1 MRIKR
6 LYKKIT
12 WQELE
17 ALELLIKLFNDI
29 ECTGMGS
36 DYTRYLVCVQTSGV
50 GSRGDL
56 MMEER
61 LLLSKI
67 IKTMEENIHQ
77 ADLNIQYL
85 NMFLE
90 YVVMDKNIK
99 QLEKEYDVKNIKDI
113 IILFTQTISII
124 INTLSR

>member
-17 ALELLIKLFNDI
+17 ALELLIKLFN
-29 ECTGMGS
+29 EVEKTGLGISYEKIM
-36 DYTRYLVCVQTSGV
+36 VQSNKV
-50 GSRGDL
+50 NDKFENKIAEL
-56 MMEER
+56 I
-61 LLLSKI
+61 LLKKI
-67 IKTMEENIHQ
+67 ISTLEENIKQ
-77 ADLNIQYL
+77 ADFNINYL

-90 YVVMDKNIK
+90 YVVMDKSIK

-113 IILFTQTISII
+113 IILFTQTIAII